1 MSPDEKKSEPVEE
14 VDFGDNI
21 DMGTFEQILEMDEPG
36 DYEFSHSI
44 VFGFFE
50 QADET
55 FGQIEE
61 ALEKR
66 DLGQLSSLGHFLKGS
81 SATLGL
87 VKIRDGCEAIQRY
100 GKNENLDGSAL
111 KDDDKCL
118 DLILD
123 YFTAVKKDY
132 NVVKELLEKYYEQ
145 KE

>member
-1 MSPDEKKSEPVEE
+1 MRKRWALYWLRISLNMVTNTSHPQSEPVEE

-61 ALEKR
+61 AL
-66 DLGQLSSLGHFLKGS
+66 
-81 SATLGL
+81 
-87 VKIRDGCEAIQRY
+87 
-100 GKNENLDGSAL
+100 
-111 KDDDKCL
+111 
-118 DLILD
+118 
-123 YFTAVKKDY
+123 
-132 NVVKELLEKYYEQ
+132 
-145 KE
+145 